1 MLSVELKASKL
12 SPELGS
18 LTINIF
24 DVDVVSLNSLSFGSF
39 VCSCF
44 NGEQKINELLV
55 SVNSVPQEPR
65 AMFVIDL

>member
-24 DVDVVSLNSLSFGSF
+24 DVDAVSLNSLSFGSF

-44 NGEQKINELLV
+44 NEERKINELLV